1 MIEVLMPRF
10 DPDSTPATLLRW
22 LAREGEQVAE
32 GQPLAMV
39 ECDKTTL
46 ELEAFAAGRL
56 VERCVAAGETV
67 PPFALLARLEELS

>member
-1 MIEVLMPRF
+1 MPRF
-10 DPDSTPATLLRW
+10 DPDSTPVTLLRW

-67 PPFALLARLEELS
+67 RPFALLARLEELS